1 MQTLDLPTEIRSVL
15 REFSTCEAAT
25 VNRQGQPITW
35 PTCVGYLAQLFS
47 YDIATQA
54 QGSLP
59 TLMGRDMERPIV
71 VLRFS

>member
-25 VNRQGQPITW
+25 VNRQGQ